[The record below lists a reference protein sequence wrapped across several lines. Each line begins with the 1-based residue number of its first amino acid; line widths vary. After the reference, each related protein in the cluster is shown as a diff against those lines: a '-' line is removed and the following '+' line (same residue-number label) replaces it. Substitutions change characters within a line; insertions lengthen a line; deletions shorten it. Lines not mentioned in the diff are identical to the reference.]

1 MRARFASVQVGAALL
16 ALVAVIGLA
25 SSWMLV
31 SRLNAESA
39 NLEAVRRQRNAE
51 VLNRAK
57 QALIGYVAAQ
67 AAKTFEDDPGR
78 LPCPEA
84 AAFFGHAEYEGQSS
98 PYCTAGGIPAVGR
111 FPWRT
116 VGTEKLVDASGEP
129 LWYVVASGWAKP
141 SSTAHTVIN
150 SNCTTDPTLA
160 CYGGQLTVD
169 GAPRAAVAL
178 IIAPG
183 PAIAVAADSAA
194 GCAAQNQ
201 ARSTAG
207 PLDRRNYLEC
217 ENAHVPADV
226 RFATRG
232 PKASFND
239 QVIAITAEELLPAI
253 EAAVADR
260 FERVVAPA
268 LRRWTF
274 TTLAANKPK
283 GHTSLTVRSTRGISA
298 GDTIGLVLNDGG
310 LGWATVSAVVS
321 ETTLALAPNSLGAA
335 TAGYDV
341 LLKPR
346 PGYPFAASFPV
357 SSGASYRGV
366 AGITQG
372 LLPTGYATSGTLCT
386 PLPCTPSAC
395 APLGGRCDPMFV
407 VWRDNPVIT
416 RVSGGALDSSSHC
429 SAGGVPSRSRP

>member
-1 MRARFASVQVGAALL
+1 MRGRYASVQVGAALL
-16 ALVAVIGLA
+16 VLVAVIGLA

-39 NLEAVRRQRNAE
+39 NLETVRRQRNAE

-84 AAFFGHAEYEGQSS
+84 AAFFGDAEYEGQSS

-150 SNCTTDPTLA
+150 SNCTADPTLA

-194 GCAAQNQ
+194 GCAAHNQ

-207 PLDRRNYLEC
+207 PLRPARLSRMRELARAGRRSLRDAWAESLLQRPGDRDHC
-217 ENAHVPADV
+217 
-226 RFATRG
+226 RG
-232 PKASFND
+232 
-239 QVIAITAEELLPAI
+239 
-253 EAAVADR
+253 AA
-260 FERVVAPA
+260 
-268 LRRWTF
+268 
-274 TTLAANKPK
+274 
-283 GHTSLTVRSTRGISA
+283 A
-298 GDTIGLVLNDGG
+298 GDRGG
-310 LGWATVSAVVS
+310 GRR
-321 ETTLALAPNSLGAA
+321 SLRARRRTGAA
-335 TAGYDV
+335 
-341 LLKPR
+341 
-346 PGYPFAASFPV
+346 
-357 SSGASYRGV
+357 
-366 AGITQG
+366 
-372 LLPTGYATSGTLCT
+372 
-386 PLPCTPSAC
+386 
-395 APLGGRCDPMFV
+395 
-407 VWRDNPVIT
+407 
-416 RVSGGALDSSSHC
+416 ALDFHD
-429 SAGGVPSRSRP
+429 ARGEQTEGAYLAHGAQYPRHLGRRHDRPAC